1 MSFAPFNNPWRK
13 APVVPYSSSDSGITL
28 LPAPSHPPCGKHWFM
43 LVSSSLTAARPFP
56 AFTRFS
62 YIAPVVTRYSVLPH
76 KALPMKNI
84 VNNSGHCHP
93 MSCPSPCHPGLR
105 SGRASPFHEILLSRF
120 PLRKDHARNN
130 GNGTR
135 DCDRRDAL
143 PKSNHRRNNRHQR
156 NRIDIIARQNRS
168 ELF

>member
-56 AFTRFS
+56 AFTGFS
-62 YIAPVVTRYSVLPH
+62 YIASAVTRYSVLPH

-84 VNNSGHCHP
+84 VNNSGRCHP
-93 MSCPSPCHPGLR
+93 MSCPSPNGHLPFMKSYFRGFHSASTMPATIAAAPTR
-105 SGRASPFHEILLSRF
+105 ATAVIFSPSAITAVIIVTSG
-120 PLRKDHARNN
+120 
-130 GNGTR
+130 
-135 DCDRRDAL
+135 
-143 PKSNHRRNNRHQR
+143 
-156 NRIDIIARQNRS
+156 IA
-168 ELF
+168 

>member
-1 MSFAPFNNPWRK
+1 MQSNTHANAWLCKAMSFAPFNNPWRK
-13 APVVPYSSSDSGITL
+13 APVAPYSSSDSGITL

-84 VNNSGHCHP
+84 VNNSGRCKQNL
-93 MSCPSPCHPGLR
+93 SCPSPNGHRPFTRPYFRGFHSARTMPATMATAPAIATDVMCSPR
-105 SGRASPFHEILLSRF
+105 AITAVIIVTSG
-120 PLRKDHARNN
+120 
-130 GNGTR
+130 
-135 DCDRRDAL
+135 
-143 PKSNHRRNNRHQR
+143 
-156 NRIDIIARQNRS
+156 IAYM
-168 ELF
+168 

>member
-56 AFTRFS
+56 AFTGFS
-62 YIAPVVTRYSVLPH
+62 YTASLATRYSVLPH

-93 MSCPSPCHPGLR
+93 MSCPSPNGHLPFMKSYFRGFHSARTMPATMATAPAIATDVMR
-105 SGRASPFHEILLSRF
+105 SPRAMT
-120 PLRKDHARNN
+120 AV
-130 GNGTR
+130 
-135 DCDRRDAL
+135 
-143 PKSNHRRNNRHQR
+143 
-156 NRIDIIARQNRS
+156 IIVTSGMAYM
-168 ELF
+168 

>member
-56 AFTRFS
+56 AFTGFS
-62 YIAPVVTRYSVLPH
+62 YIESAVTRYSVLPH

-93 MSCPSPCHPGLR
+93 PSCPSPNGHLPFMKSYIRGFHSARTMPATMATAPAIATDVIR
-105 SGRASPFHEILLSRF
+105 SPRAIT
-120 PLRKDHARNN
+120 AV
-130 GNGTR
+130 
-135 DCDRRDAL
+135 
-143 PKSNHRRNNRHQR
+143 
-156 NRIDIIARQNRS
+156 IIVTSGIAYM
-168 ELF
+168 

>member
-28 LPAPSHPPCGKHWFM
+28 LPAPSHPPCDEHWFM

-56 AFTRFS
+56 AFTGFS
-62 YIAPVVTRYSVLPH
+62 YTASLATRYSVLPH

-93 MSCPSPCHPGLR
+93 MSCPSPNGHLPFMKSYFRGFHSARTMPATMATAPAIATDVIR
-105 SGRASPFHEILLSRF
+105 SPRAMT
-120 PLRKDHARNN
+120 AV
-130 GNGTR
+130 
-135 DCDRRDAL
+135 
-143 PKSNHRRNNRHQR
+143 
-156 NRIDIIARQNRS
+156 IIVTSGIAYI
-168 ELF
+168 

>member
-56 AFTRFS
+56 AFTGFS
-62 YIAPVVTRYSVLPH
+62 YIASTATRYSVLPH

-84 VNNSGHCHP
+84 VNNSGRCHP
-93 MSCPSPCHPGLR
+93 MSCPSPNGHLPFMKSYFRGFHSARTMPATMATAPAIATDVIR
-105 SGRASPFHEILLSRF
+105 SPRAMT
-120 PLRKDHARNN
+120 AV
-130 GNGTR
+130 
-135 DCDRRDAL
+135 
-143 PKSNHRRNNRHQR
+143 
-156 NRIDIIARQNRS
+156 IIVTSGIAYI
-168 ELF
+168 

>member
-28 LPAPSHPPCGKHWFM
+28 LPAPSHPPYGKHWFM

-56 AFTRFS
+56 AFTGFS
-62 YIAPVVTRYSVLPH
+62 YTESLATRYSVLPH

-93 MSCPSPCHPGLR
+93 MSCPSPNGHLPFMKSYFRGFHSARTMPATMATAPAIATDVIR
-105 SGRASPFHEILLSRF
+105 SPRAMT
-120 PLRKDHARNN
+120 AV
-130 GNGTR
+130 
-135 DCDRRDAL
+135 
-143 PKSNHRRNNRHQR
+143 
-156 NRIDIIARQNRS
+156 IIVTSGIAYI
-168 ELF
+168 

>member
-13 APVVPYSSSDSGITL
+13 APVVPYSSSDSGIPL

-56 AFTRFS
+56 AFTGFS
-62 YIAPVVTRYSVLPH
+62 YIASAVTRYSVLPH

-93 MSCPSPCHPGLR
+93 MSCTSPNGHLPFMKSYFRGFHSARTMPATMATAPAIATDVMR
-105 SGRASPFHEILLSRF
+105 SPRAIT
-120 PLRKDHARNN
+120 AV
-130 GNGTR
+130 
-135 DCDRRDAL
+135 
-143 PKSNHRRNNRHQR
+143 
-156 NRIDIIARQNRS
+156 IIVTSGIAYI
-168 ELF
+168 

>member
-56 AFTRFS
+56 AFTGFS
-62 YIAPVVTRYSVLPH
+62 YTASLATRYSVLPH

-84 VNNSGHCHP
+84 VNNSGLCHP
-93 MSCPSPCHPGLR
+93 MSCPSPNGHRPFTKPYFRGFHSARTMPATMATAPAIATDVIR
-105 SGRASPFHEILLSRF
+105 SPRAIT
-120 PLRKDHARNN
+120 AV
-130 GNGTR
+130 
-135 DCDRRDAL
+135 
-143 PKSNHRRNNRHQR
+143 
-156 NRIDIIARQNRS
+156 IIVTSGIAYM
-168 ELF
+168 